1 MTAHLRAVVEK
12 RPQPPQAHGSA
23 FVAQHLC
30 SPPRVGIM
38 DADVQWRKRLVDHPL
53 EVHFG
58 EPREGR
64 EISEEKAQAVVVVLQ
79 IETAAKAFR

>member
-1 MTAHLRAVVEK
+1 
-12 RPQPPQAHGSA
+12 
-23 FVAQHLC
+23 
-30 SPPRVGIM
+30 M